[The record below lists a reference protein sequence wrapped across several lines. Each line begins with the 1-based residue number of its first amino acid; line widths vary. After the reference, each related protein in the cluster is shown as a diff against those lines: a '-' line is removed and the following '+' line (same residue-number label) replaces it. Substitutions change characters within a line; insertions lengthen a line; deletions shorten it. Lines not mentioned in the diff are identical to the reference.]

1 MIREAIK
8 LAISDQHLRQVD
20 VARRAEM
27 TQPNLSAYLRGH
39 NEINTDTAD
48 RLCAVLGLFLTSKAP
63 LTKG

>member
-1 MIREAIK
+1 MIREAIRA
-8 LAISDQHLRQVD
+8 AIVSQNLRQVD
-20 VARRAEM
+20 VAERAKM
-27 TQPNLSAYLRGH
+27 TQPNLSAYLNGH